1 MADGPL
7 MTTGGGYTCAVCGI
21 FVPSGTTHFCYGS
34 PYQRA
39 AEVKWDRM
47 SDVRIADALE
57 RIAGCLAEVADLLHK
72 SVLAGVEVENLAALE
87 SDTDTKR
94 DE

>member
-1 MADGPL
+1 MADGPATFQTSP
-7 MTTGGGYTCAVCGI
+7 MGGGHTCAICRV
-21 FVPSGTTHFCYGS
+21 FVPSGTTHFCCGS

-57 RIAGCLAEVADLLHK
+57 RIAKHLVELTEIVHKVVVKLAEAEEHNTGTEPK
-72 SVLAGVEVENLAALE
+72 
-87 SDTDTKR
+87 
-94 DE
+94 